1 MDQRTYDEIYN
12 QTLAEIDSYSPKA
25 TVPKQVAPQ
34 FTNEEEYLRYLG
46 VKPKET
52 GLIKGTVKSL
62 GRGAGGAISQFGKA
76 LEYDQNQ
83 QPDLVNKAGY
93 YIDEFGNYVTNLI
106 NKPVAEEGSRKEAFF
121 GAMESVIPSLA
132 MSAPALVGGAIGS
145 VAGPGGTA
153 AGAGVGSLLSF
164 PLMQQAAAQ
173 DAYETISKLRP
184 DIPEEEKRAIS
195 AKSGYWEAG
204 PEAATNIAESLI
216 FNASPQGRAA
226 KTVMDVATAVFRP
239 GVKQFTKNVAQAAP
253 LEMAGEF
260 VTGAGQASTLK
271 EAGVTP
277 EADVIG
283 AGLAGA
289 ESAAYMTPFIAGM
302 GTGVSRIKG
311 LILEN
316 SITKPIPVRED
327 GTPESFKYAQR
338 EKAVAIL
345 DEQLAKTLDP
355 EAYYEWTTTREEILA
370 NPSKG
375 FDIFSNNL
383 AEDSSEVIDTVK
395 ATDILS
401 VSPEASMGTQQELP
415 LREKKRV
422 TPELIKRGIYARP
435 DSPLNKVLEAGE
447 DSFVLPQTKG
457 YKAELQK
464 LKNDASI
471 LGYDL
476 NITET
481 IGMGGTPL
489 SKIQLIPKGGT
500 QTVEG
505 QPSLFDYVPPTVESD
520 SQASDLLVTENL
532 PATRTISPDQ
542 VISPVDKATAP
553 LTMDIED
560 AEFIDLPDSVTNV
573 PQELLTG
580 ETRTQIP
587 QFGEF
592 TPQPITEQ
600 VQGGIG
606 QEPTITARES
616 QQLVTENVK
625 GLELK
630 LRNKRYVQKL
640 SDNELISIA
649 GSDLQRI
656 LTPKSVANVQDEL
669 TRRNLQEQTGELFP
683 QPEVSA
689 PAQRPYRDIKGKMR
703 STGFKLQPGEDVRVE
718 ETEVQ
723 PELPLY
729 ADEQLALPLE
739 EQTYDQKDTAGLPS
753 TEQIREESKP
763 TKPIK
768 RASKRK
774 VEPNRNVQK
783 DEGKGT
789 ASTRVEVE
797 TKPYVVDS
805 VKETIRSQEETP
817 TKLRPITYESGIV
830 GENRKLIQKRADVY
844 QEIGEV
850 SQSLENNELSPT
862 DKSRLEDRLED
873 LQDQLDSLDEQIG
886 RRTSDEAADKKA
898 KVVRN
903 ADTFLLSFVPT
914 LKQLEN
920 IFNESVYYTSD
931 KFKSAIVVMRPSD
944 FLTLASRGGEYLADR
959 VKTYAEFDDAKLENT
974 ELPTLWVDDSGRVQ
988 GHEGRA
994 RMTLA
999 RNAYITS
1006 VPVLI
1011 RRKTGAWGKEEKFNT
1026 VFQDIPVPTKLY
1038 DESLGYTKR
1047 DIKDVIKIDRHTSP
1061 EQILSK
1067 LNKIAIGGSKLEKD
1081 ITNKESINNILTNIS
1096 KEHSNSAIKTIASIL
1111 TKFNLTSEVE
1121 FVKDLKDDSGASVV
1135 GLFDPVTGKI
1145 SLNSNHLSDTDM
1157 SAVFVHEALHS
1168 ALNGAIG
1175 TKKNRVIV
1183 NRLLAIKEKAIKEL
1197 KKQGIDTNKYYGLRP
1212 ESHIEELVT
1221 EAFTDVAL
1229 QEALSKVEI
1238 KESGIPFIKNL
1249 YDKFVDVVRQLL
1261 GIDSKYNSA
1270 LKEVFTLGTA
1280 LLDSEKSAINANP
1293 MAKKLEFEESY
1304 PQVMYLAD
1312 KTFRERNWFKGLADA
1327 VETALPGAHKFFTY
1341 LFRDPMHVAEKMEKD
1356 GLQAGPLMTRFVGN
1370 SSKKTEN
1377 RYAMQED
1384 LVNAG
1389 KRGAFDEINKKLSAL
1404 DEKQQAQFETLFVF
1418 GDMVNKWFTS
1428 IEEVKAIEH
1437 NGERLF
1443 KDISKDTFDLYTDM
1457 QNFAKSIF
1465 KISYEKTLQ
1474 LGLKKQKKRVTKELA
1489 ELLKFESWVESDADF
1504 NKLAAEIIKQGG
1516 TKDELVKEAMNNAQ
1530 STRAVLKRLRANF
1543 NDKQGYLPRIRKQ
1556 GPYKVR
1562 IFTKGEDGKK
1572 QELYAGYFASDLI
1585 RNTFLDSFKASPKDH
1600 LGLNYK
1606 AGQEYEI
1613 EKSYVA
1619 NQINT
1624 GYNFGG
1630 NIMATDS
1637 LIDDVIDR
1645 ATRLGDMSEKE
1656 AEQLHRAMSARTA
1669 ELILSM
1675 SASGQHKIAR
1685 LKDYVVGFETNPIV
1699 AFDAY
1704 INGLA
1709 ISFAKAEYVQ
1719 DQLDLYNEIKDV
1731 DAKAAEY
1738 ALDYLQVT
1746 TKSRSVADNRSAR
1759 VRYLTTLYFMA
1770 GSLSASILN
1779 LTQNIILGVPKLS
1792 EITGSNKEAA
1802 KLIASYYKMV
1812 APQIAKDM
1820 YSDLYRSQRDMAA
1833 KSHSLG
1839 VPESLPKGL
1848 KDLFTRYRKSGLNFD
1863 TQGMLAMGVNEDT
1876 LVEAGW
1882 KNFKH
1887 FADKLMLPFRGV
1899 EVANRE
1905 SAFLASIHAIAK
1917 KEGINLEKLT
1927 EEQSE
1932 MLYAR
1937 ANSFVNSVHFMGSGN
1952 LPIYA
1957 QKSALLRT
1965 ALALQSY
1972 GINFFNF
1979 FYNAMTSKDKQDYQT
1994 AAKVA
1999 GVMFLIGGASG
2010 AVPGSDELNKVLKML
2025 LGYDVKLEAKNK
2037 LGKITTEDFA
2047 NILVHGLPTVAGI
2060 NVSNNINLRL
2070 PVISGFIG
2078 SQDLGVASMGAVG
2091 GVAQRLFKG
2100 LQYATD
2106 GQYGKAIG
2114 TASPEFFA
2122 RMVRAYSDYQSGYT
2136 SAQGAPVYFEG
2147 QKLKPSLTEAA
2158 VRGLIGFKTTKE
2170 AQIADVRF
2178 TEYEL
2183 KSTWQR
2189 KKTIAVNKYIKGD
2202 KSAITEFNDMLL
2214 DTPQANKLIKPIKMS
2229 DVVRA
2234 KSRKPV
2240 KQSTQFEQEYA

>member
-1 MDQRTYDEIYN
+1 MDQKTYDEIYN
-12 QTLAEIDSYSPKA
+12 QTLAEIDSYSTKA
-25 TVPKQVAPQ
+25 TVPKQVTPQ

-52 GLIKGTVKSL
+52 GLVKGTVKSL
-62 GRGAGGAISQFGKA
+62 GRGVGGAISQFGKA

-83 QPDLVNKAGY
+83 RPDLVNKAGY
-93 YIDEFGNYVTNLI
+93 YIDEFGNYITNLI
-106 NKPVAEEGSRKEAFF
+106 DKPIAEEGTRKAAFF
-121 GAMESVIPSLA
+121 GAMESVVPSLS
-132 MSAPALVGGAIGS
+132 MALPPIIGGVVGSVLGPFGKVAGAVGGAALTYPI
-145 VAGPGGTA
+145 
-153 AGAGVGSLLSF
+153 
-164 PLMQQAAAQ
+164 MQQAAAQ
-173 DAYETISKLRP
+173 DAYETVSKVRP
-184 DIPEEEKRAIS
+184 DLPEEEKRAI
-195 AKSGYWEAG
+195 AEKSGYWEAG
-204 PEAATNIAESLI
+204 PEAATNAVESLI
-216 FNASPQGRAA
+216 FNSTPQGRAA
-226 KTVMDVATAVFRP
+226 KTVIDVAKAVFRP
-239 GVKQFTKNVAQAAP
+239 GVKQFAKNVAKAAP
-253 LEMAGEF
+253 LETAGEF
-260 VTGAGQASTLK
+260 VTGAGQAYELK

-277 EADVIG
+277 EVDIVK

-355 EAYYEWTTTREEILA
+355 EAYYEWTTIREEILA

-383 AEDSSEVIDTVK
+383 VEDSSEVIDTVK
-395 ATDILS
+395 STDILS
-401 VSPEASMGTQQELP
+401 VSPDASMGTQQELP

-481 IGMGGTPL
+481 VGMGGTPL
-489 SKIQLIPKGGT
+489 SRIQLIPKGGT

-532 PATRTISPDQ
+532 PATRTLSPDQ
-542 VISPVDKATAP
+542 VISPVGRTTAP
-553 LTMDIED
+553 LTRDIED
-560 AEFIDLPDSVTNV
+560 AEFIGIPDSVTNV

-580 ETRTQIP
+580 EIRTQIP
-587 QFGEF
+587 RFGEF
-592 TPQPITEQ
+592 TSQPITEQ
-600 VQGGIG
+600 VHTAIG
-606 QEPTITARES
+606 QEPIVTARES
-616 QQLVTENVK
+616 QQLVTENIK

-640 SDNELISIA
+640 SDDELINIVS
-649 GSDLQRI
+649 SDLQRV
-656 LTPKSVANVQDEL
+656 LTPKSIANVQDEL
-669 TRRNLQEQTGELFP
+669 IRRNLQEQTGELFQ
-683 QPEVSA
+683 QPEVNA
-689 PAQRPYRDIKGKMR
+689 PVQRPYRDIKGKMR
-703 STGFKLQPGEDVRVE
+703 SARFKLQPGEYVQIE

-739 EQTYDQKDTAGLPS
+739 EQTYDQKDAAGLPS
-753 TEQIREESKP
+753 EEQVREEPKP

-768 RASKRK
+768 RTGKK
-774 VEPNRNVQK
+774 EVEPSRNIQK
-783 DEGKGT
+783 NGEARI

-797 TKPYVVDS
+797 DKPFTAETNQ
-805 VKETIRSQEETP
+805 ETIVRKDEP
-817 TKLRPITYESGIV
+817 TTTTTTTKMRPVTYESGIV
-830 GENRKLIQKRADVY
+830 SENRKLVQKRADVY
-844 QEIGEV
+844 QELEEV
-850 SQSLENNELSPT
+850 SQALENTELSPI

-873 LQDQLDSLDEQIG
+873 LQEELDALDEQIG
-886 RRTSDEAADKKA
+886 K
-898 KVVRN
+898 
-903 ADTFLLSFVPT
+903 
-914 LKQLEN
+914 
-920 IFNESVYYTSD
+920 
-931 KFKSAIVVMRPSD
+931 RPSD
-944 FLTLASRGGEYLADR
+944 EEAKATKSTTPLKEKVSN
-959 VKTYAEFDDAKLENT
+959 DALK
-974 ELPTLWVDDSGRVQ
+974 
-988 GHEGRA
+988 
-994 RMTLA
+994 
-999 RNAYITS
+999 RN
-1006 VPVLI
+1006 
-1011 RRKTGAWGKEEKFNT
+1011 
-1026 VFQDIPVPTKLY
+1026 
-1038 DESLGYTKR
+1038 
-1047 DIKDVIKIDRHTSP
+1047 
-1061 EQILSK
+1061 
-1067 LNKIAIGGSKLEKD
+1067 
-1081 ITNKESINNILTNIS
+1081 ITNKESINNILTNIN

-1121 FVKDLKDDSGASVV
+1121 LVKDLKDDSGASVV

-1197 KKQGIDTNKYYGLRP
+1197 KKQGIDSSKYYGLRP
-1212 ESHIEELVT
+1212 ESHIEELIT

-1229 QEALSKVEI
+1229 QEALSKVEV

-1249 YDKFVDVVRQLL
+1249 FDKFVDTVRQLL
-1261 GIDSKYNSA
+1261 GFDSKYNSA

-1280 LLDSEKSAINANP
+1280 LLDSEKNAINTNP

-1304 PQVMYLAD
+1304 PQVMYLVN

-1341 LFRDPMHVAEKMEKD
+1341 LFRDPIHVAEKMEKD
-1356 GLQAGPLMTRFVGN
+1356 GLQAGPLMTRFVSN

-1428 IEEVKAIEH
+1428 IDEVKAIEH

-1465 KISYEKTLQ
+1465 KIAYEKTLQ

-1504 NKLAAEIIKQGG
+1504 NKLATEIIKQGG
-1516 TKDELVKEAMNNAQ
+1516 TKDELVKEAINNVQ

-1562 IFTKGEDGKK
+1562 IFTTGEDGKK

-1606 AGQEYEI
+1606 DGQEYEI

-1619 NQINT
+1619 DKINT

-1645 ATRLGDMSEKE
+1645 ATRLGDISEKE

-1685 LKDYVVGFETNPIV
+1685 LKDYIVGFETNPII

-1738 ALDYLQVT
+1738 ALDYLQAT
-1746 TKSRSVADNRSAR
+1746 TKSRTVADNRSAR

-1770 GSLSASILN
+1770 GSLSAPILN

-1802 KLIASYYKMV
+1802 KLIAYYYKMV

-1833 KSHSLG
+1833 KSHSLA

-1932 MLYAR
+1932 MLYER
-1937 ANSFVNSVHFMGSGN
+1937 ANSFINSVHFMGSGN

-1999 GVMFLIGGASG
+1999 GVMFLIGGAAG

-2037 LGKITTEDFA
+2037 LGKVTTEDFA
-2047 NILVHGLPTVAGI
+2047 NILVYGLPTIAGI

-2091 GVAQRLFKG
+2091 GAAQRLFKG

-2202 KSAITEFNDMLL
+2202 KSAIAEFNDMLL
-2214 DTPQANKLIKPIKMS
+2214 DTPQANKLIKPIKMA
-2229 DVVRA
+2229 DVIRA